1 MRDGITDSQ
10 FDVGVFE
17 IINNANKPCKA
28 HNYDGNFPKLDRM
41 LIWTTPTAPFY
52 HKYIVRSPQ
61 IKITQKCTSLQ
72 NL

>member
-41 LIWTTPTAPFY
+41 LI
-52 HKYIVRSPQ
+52 
-61 IKITQKCTSLQ
+61 
-72 NL
+72 